1 MPTNDGQAY
10 AEAVVSLWK
19 ISKSGQLFNIK
30 TQNLTYNGNYSQSK
44 GQQSRLQLSTDKK
57 YVSLTLHNHECEY
70 DESTKER
77 SMISMKTFDV
87 QFFAWNAQNM
97 EPISHVI
104 GIGGDEEYYQEILK
118 GIQEPLDGL
127 LRSCKIVGRSKY
139 VLRESI
145 RIDDY
150 SRKQYICWELFNLLT
165 GDKVYEI
172 DNLYLSEEMMTGREN

>member
-1 MPTNDGQAY
+1 
-10 AEAVVSLWK
+10 
-19 ISKSGQLFNIK
+19 
-30 TQNLTYNGNYSQSK
+30 
-44 GQQSRLQLSTDKK
+44 
-57 YVSLTLHNHECEY
+57 
-70 DESTKER
+70 
-77 SMISMKTFDV
+77 
-87 QFFAWNAQNM
+87 M